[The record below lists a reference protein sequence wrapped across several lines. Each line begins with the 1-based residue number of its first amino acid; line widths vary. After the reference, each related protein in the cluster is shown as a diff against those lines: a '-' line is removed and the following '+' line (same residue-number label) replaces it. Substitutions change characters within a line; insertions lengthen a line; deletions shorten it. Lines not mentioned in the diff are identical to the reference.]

1 MTLCQIQSL
10 LNAENYWKRDK
21 IADVTDFKVIT
32 LTLSGMVEE
41 TTNILEKSAFRS
53 SFEMG
58 NSPIKINATAE
69 SDGSTV
75 LKGLCMEF
83 QCSYV

>member
-1 MTLCQIQSL
+1 MLKNT
-10 LNAENYWKRDK
+10 ENVTKVV
-21 IADVTDFKVIT
+21 DVTGFKVTT
-32 LTLSGMVEE
+32 LTLSGRADDK
-41 TTNILEKSAFRS
+41 TNILEKLAFRS

-58 NSPIKINATAE
+58 NSRIKINATAE
-69 SDGSTV
+69 SDGLKV